1 MYVVVARTMLFII
14 HTILYNEKVISLND
28 MGLFIIQQKVLP
40 VNYNGNRFFC
50 LFLYFDNP
58 WNGVFVV

>member
-40 VNYNGNRFFC
+40 VNYNGNRFF
-50 LFLYFDNP
+50 LFVSLF
-58 WNGVFVV
+58 